1 MKRLALFLLLSGLAQ
16 AEINVVSV
24 YPNEV
29 TLRCGDKDVSASSLQ
44 PVTVEGTEMTV
55 LDDKGAEIFKGPL
68 GKDRFYVIGPGPKGQ
83 AVLTDVGATQSGGKE
98 PVKACAFFNAAGY
111 PIGLEMYAV
120 SGEET
125 LSGVT
130 VGNNE
135 VSALY
140 DMDPVTMKVFVK
152 DEIGNPIGT
161 SYTNVKHGQYYLV
174 YRRRPTLFDIVK
186 LGLILPK
193 AK

>member
-1 MKRLALFLLLSGLAQ
+1 MKRLALFLLLGGLAG

-29 TLRCGDKDVSASSLQ
+29 TLRCGDKDTTASSMQ
-44 PVTVEGTEMTV
+44 AVTVEGTEMTV
-55 LDDKGAEIFKGPL
+55 IDDQGKEIFKGPL
-68 GKDRFYVIGPGPKGQ
+68 SKDRFYVIGPGKNGQ
-83 AVLTDVGATQSGGKE
+83 AALTDAGATQTGGKE
-98 PVKACAFFNAAGY
+98 PLKVCGFFNAAGY
-111 PIGLEMYAV
+111 PIGLEMYAI

-130 VGNNE
+130 VGTNE
-135 VSALY
+135 LSALY

-174 YRRRPTLFDIVK
+174 YRRRPTLFDLVK